1 MGTNNRC
8 RIFISYKR
16 VNKEPV
22 FRLKDQIEAAT
33 GEKCWI
39 DLDGIESD
47 AQFASVIVNAINAC
61 DIVLFMHSSE
71 HLKILDSRD
80 DWTYRELNYAH
91 EQNKRV
97 VIIKLDDAKLTGVLS
112 LLYGLQQQVDAGN
125 PKALE
130 RLYADIKKW
139 LRELDAA
146 KVADTASKK
155 LEQNSTPQ
163 NFSDYEAL
171 ALQGNVDAMFQLGR
185 CYDKGLGAP
194 QDYTKAVEW
203 YQKAA
208 EQGHANAQNN
218 LGNCY
223 YYGNGVPQNY
233 AKAVEWYQKAAEQ
246 GIAYAQFNLGNCY
259 FNGDGVPQN
268 YAKAVEWY
276 QKAAEQGHA
285 DAQNDLGACYKCGH
299 GVPQDYTKAV
309 EWYQKAAEQGL
320 APAQHN
326 LGICYYNGDGIHQ
339 NYAKAVEWFL
349 KASEQGLAEAQFYL
363 GYCYFNGQGVPQNY
377 TKAVEWY
384 RKAAKQGNKYAQER
398 LQQLGE
404 F

>member
-22 FRLKDQIEAAT
+22 FRLKGQIEAAT

-71 HLKILDSRD
+71 HLKIIDSRD

-130 RLYADIKKW
+130 RLYADIKQW
-139 LRELDAA
+139 LRDLDAA
-146 KVADTASKK
+146 KVADTPSKK

-185 CYDKGLGAP
+185 CYDKGLGVP
-194 QDYTKAVEW
+194 QD
-203 YQKAA
+203 
-208 EQGHANAQNN
+208 
-218 LGNCY
+218 
-223 YYGNGVPQNY
+223 Y

-246 GIAYAQFNLGNCY
+246 GLAMAQYNLGVCYKRGQGVPQDYAKAAEWYQKAAEQGHADAQNNLGNCY
-259 FNGDGVPQN
+259 FNEDGVPQN

-276 QKAAEQGHA
+276 QKAAEQGLA
-285 DAQNDLGACYKCGH
+285 DAQNNLGYCYFCGQGVQKDLSN
-299 GVPQDYTKAV
+299 AV
-309 EWYQKAAEQGL
+309 MWYRKAAEQG
-320 APAQHN
+320 H
-326 LGICYYNGDGIHQ
+326 
-339 NYAKAVEWFL
+339 
-349 KASEQGLAEAQFYL
+349 AEAQYVL
-363 GYCYFNGQGVPQNY
+363 AYCYDFGLGAAQISS
-377 TKAVEWY
+377 KAVEWY

-404 F
+404 L